1 MKIKVGVVFG
11 GKTVEHEVSIIT
23 ALQAMNK
30 MDREKYDIIP
40 IYITKSGEWYTGT
53 MLSDIEVYQ
62 DLGLIKK
69 YATNVILCKKDGVF
83 VLQSKGFLKKVVTE
97 LDIVFP
103 MTHGTNVE
111 DGALQGY
118 FQTVGIPY
126 VGPNV
131 YAAAVG
137 QDKAYMRDI
146 FKANNLPI
154 PEYVWFYDSE
164 YRENDEEV
172 LKKIEKIKYPVIVKP
187 ATTGSSVGIGISN
200 NREELVKNIDEALQY
215 DSKIVVEE
223 VISPL
228 TEVNVSV
235 LGNYEH
241 QELSTIEEVGSQNE
255 ILTYEDKYTGGKKGP
270 SKGMASARRKI
281 PANISEK
288 LAHDVEEMALR
299 AFRALNSSGVVRIDF
314 LIDMETEKVY
324 VNEINSIPGSLSFY
338 LWEKTNK
345 EYPELLE
352 DIINLGIV
360 NYKNKNKKTIT
371 FKNNILEGFN
381 GLKGV
386 KGIKGIK
393 K

>member
-1 MKIKVGVVFG
+1 MKK
-11 GKTVEHEVSIIT
+11 
-23 ALQAMNK
+23 L
-30 MDREKYDIIP
+30 
-40 IYITKSGEWYTGT
+40 
-53 MLSDIEVYQ
+53 
-62 DLGLIKK
+62 
-69 YATNVILCKKDGVF
+69 
-83 VLQSKGFLKKVVTE
+83 
-97 LDIVFP
+97 
-103 MTHGTNVE
+103 
-111 DGALQGY
+111 
-118 FQTVGIPY
+118 
-126 VGPNV
+126 
-131 YAAAVG
+131 AV
-137 QDKAYMRDI
+137 K
-146 FKANNLPI
+146 
-154 PEYVWFYDSE
+154 
-164 YRENDEEV
+164 
-172 LKKIEKIKYPVIVKP
+172 
-187 ATTGSSVGIGISN
+187 
-200 NREELVKNIDEALQY
+200 
-215 DSKIVVEE
+215 
-223 VISPL
+223 
-228 TEVNVSV
+228 
-235 LGNYEH
+235 
-241 QELSTIEEVGSQNE
+241 NE

-288 LAHDVEEMALR
+288 LTRDVEEMALR